1 MSSRPN
7 CYIDRKLH
15 AKYLM
20 VILFTTEHQRLEWY
34 VSLNCLIFCR
44 RRASYD
50 IEVVVG
56 GGACYSYGWLE
67 ISLSRLL
74 F

>member
-7 CYIDRKLH
+7 CYIPRKISYGNIVH
-15 AKYLM
+15 HRASKTRM
-20 VILFTTEHQRLEWY
+20 
-34 VSLNCLIFCR
+34 VSLNCLSFCR
-44 RRASYD
+44 RRASFD